1 MGGELPR
8 EYGRTLDPFVALG
21 QAAAVTE
28 RLALGTGIT
37 LVAQHDPIGLAKQA
51 ATLDHLSGGRFT
63 LGVGYGWNVEEAADH
78 GVAWST
84 RRELGRDRMALMR
97 ALWADEPTGY
107 EGAFGSVQPSEAHPK
122 PVQRP
127 RGPVN
132 GPRTLIGGGAGPKLF
147 AHIAEYADGWLPIG
161 GRGAHRVPAGAAG
174 GLGGGRARS
183 GAPPGGA
190 VRGPPRPREAR
201 PLRGAGRR
209 GGRAPASPGGRT
221 RGPAGAGRL
230 RRVPVGALPGR
241 ARPVRTGAGSP
252 PYAPERGAVRRTRRS
267 AGQPHAWRVRR
278 GGPPCAGRGAA
289 PYAPATSAPRPP
301 SAPVTSPARTAY
313 GGRPCNRG
321 RRQGILNHRDRIR
334 GPGRRAAPRART
346 GGPPGWGVE

>member
-1 MGGELPR
+1 MRISTTIFLTDETVTPVRLARELERRGFGGLYLPEHTHIPVSRRTPAPMGGELPR

-161 GRGAHRVPAGAAG
+161 GRGLTESLPELRAVWEEAGRDPAHLQVVPY
-174 GLGGGRARS
+174 
-183 GAPPGGA
+183 A
-190 VRGPPRPREAR
+190 VRPT
-201 PLRGAGRR
+201 
-209 GGRAPASPGGRT
+209 PGKL
-221 RGPAGAGRL
+221 AH
-230 RRVPVGALPGR
+230 
-241 ARPVRTGAGSP
+241 
-252 PYAPERGAVRRTRRS
+252 YAE
-267 AGQPHAWRVRR
+267 
-278 GGPPCAGRGAA
+278 
-289 PYAPATSAPRPP
+289 
-301 SAPVTSPARTAY
+301 
-313 GGRPCNRG
+313 
-321 RRQGILNHRDRIR
+321 L
-334 GPGRRAAPRART
+334 
-346 GGPPGWGVE
+346 GVEEVVIQLPPADEPEVLRALDAYAAYL